1 MPAVAHRN
9 GNTIY
14 VTGAGTV
21 DATVT
26 PGIKVHY
33 MAATAIGGAEVF
45 TLADVT
51 TTTTKV
57 IARVA
62 TNSTTQFD
70 FNHTPMLFPN
80 GIRITL
86 TQADSHV
93 TLIVEESRK

>member
-1 MPAVAHRN
+1 MAAVASRN

-14 VTGAGTV
+14 ITGAGTV

-33 MAATAIGGAEVF
+33 IAATAIGGAEVF

-51 TTTTKV
+51 TTTTKMV
-57 IARVA
+57 IRVA
-62 TNSTTQFD
+62 TNTTTQFELGD
-70 FNHTPMLFPN
+70 MPMLFPN
-80 GIRITL
+80 GIRVTL
-86 TQADSHV
+86 TDANSHV